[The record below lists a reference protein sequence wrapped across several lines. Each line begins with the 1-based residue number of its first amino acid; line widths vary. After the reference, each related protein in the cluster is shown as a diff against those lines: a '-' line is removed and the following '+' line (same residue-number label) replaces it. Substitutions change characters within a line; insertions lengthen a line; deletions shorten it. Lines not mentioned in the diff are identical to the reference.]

1 MVSRGVISVFIGLLP
16 LISYA
21 QVEIRGNVTKMQGD
35 LLQDHPVYLYDEDG
49 FLDKTATDDTGRYF
63 FELNSEKDLL
73 YIKTVGFCGFWD
85 TYTDSVN
92 LGKHT
97 IFEIDFRICHNLA
110 PIACDSKF
118 TVRPESEYIFSFTPI
133 SQTNEFST
141 YEWHFGD
148 GETSSDSKPEHRFD
162 EQGVYNVSLIMQNPL
177 GCIDTATKEVLV
189 GPQSYV
195 RGCIETNDNYLSN
208 AFIWLIGFDSHQNS
222 IVNTIVPDAQGKFHF
237 WCESQTKYLLKLVP
251 DFSISNYSPRL
262 LPTYL
267 GNAYYWQDAEVLN
280 IGHEIKELVLV
291 TLESDFIPH
300 GFNEIHGY
308 IHQEDDSIKLPMT
321 VYLLDETQEP
331 IDFARVKEGKFDFE
345 NLPSGSYF
353 VLPES
358 PGKVSY
364 PYRVNFDGDF
374 DPDVTTEFKVGT
386 TQINPLVGLEDVTYN
401 ENELT
406 LSPMP
411 VKDVLHIRSKYSLHN
426 IRIYDINGSLLKEI
440 CLHGRKNA
448 DIETSD
454 IDKGTYLVRYVADN
468 EISGGAVFLK

>member
-1 MVSRGVISVFIGLLP
+1 MVFRGVILVFLMLLK
-16 LISYA
+16 LTSIA
-21 QVEIRGNVTKMQGD
+21 QVEIRGNVSKMQGD
-35 LLQDHPVYLYDEDG
+35 PLQDHPVYLYDENG
-49 FLDKTATDDTGRYF
+49 FLDKTVTNEAGRYF
-63 FELNSEKDLL
+63 FELNSGEDLL

-92 LGKHT
+92 LEKHT
-97 IFEIDFRICHNLA
+97 VFEIDFRICHNLA

-118 TVRPESEYIFSFTPI
+118 TVRPQSEYNFSFIPI
-133 SQTNEFST
+133 TQANEFST

-148 GETSSDSKPEHRFD
+148 GETSTSSEPEHRFE

-177 GCIDTATKEVLV
+177 GCIDTAAKEVLV
-189 GPQSYV
+189 GPESYV
-195 RGCIETNDNYLSN
+195 RGRIETNDNYLSN

-222 IVNTIVPDAQGKFHF
+222 VINTIVPDAQGKFHF

-267 GNAYYWQDAEVLN
+267 GNAYYWQDAEVLS
-280 IGHEIKELVLV
+280 IGHEIRDLVLV
-291 TLESDFIPH
+291 TLESDFVPH

-308 IHQEDDSIKLPMT
+308 IHHDETITLPIT
-321 VYLLDETQEP
+321 VYLLDESQEP

-345 NLPSGSYF
+345 NLPSGTYF

-364 PYRVNFDGDF
+364 PFRVNFDGDF
-374 DPDVTTEFKVGT
+374 DPEVTTEFKVGT
-386 TQINPLVGLEDVTYN
+386 TQINPLVGLEDLTFN

-411 VKDVLHIRSKYSLHN
+411 VKDVLHIHSKFSLHN
-426 IRIYDINGSLLKEI
+426 IQIYDIKGSLLKEI
-440 CLHGRKNA
+440 FLHGQKNA
-448 DIETSD
+448 NIETSD
-454 IDKGTYLVRYVADN
+454 IDKGTYLVRYIAEN
-468 EISGGAVFLK
+468 ELSGGAVFLK